1 MFDWVTRWKSIFTRT
16 KPAVCA
22 CLRKTPQEDGTK
34 IVIGD
39 ERAEVKRDVWMSEL
53 NAQVRACMVQIK
65 IAYYLTDVCW
75 HVILFSCI
83 VFRKEI
89 MDSVIT
95 RPH

>member
-1 MFDWVTRWKSIFTRT
+1 MCMPEKDT
-16 KPAVCA
+16 A
-22 CLRKTPQEDGTK
+22 EDGTK